1 MQRVSILAS
10 YCELGGDRNVYALV
24 CDVDGI
30 DWLGDNVGAIITPD
44 LLYRAEQM
52 RIIFS
57 IFLVDNSS
65 YIFFKQAD
73 DFVIINIVRTNV
85 SG

>member
-1 MQRVSILAS
+1 M
-10 YCELGGDRNVYALV
+10 
-24 CDVDGI
+24 
-30 DWLGDNVGAIITPD
+30 GAIITPD

-65 YIFFKQAD
+65 YSFFEQAD